1 MFSIALILL
10 PDFALIL
17 FGLVLRRHFEYSAEF
32 WRHLER
38 LVYYVMFPSLLFRAV
53 ARTELALFS
62 AVDMLLV
69 GVGFTMAGVV
79 ASYMARYFFG
89 ADQRALASS
98 IQCGF
103 RFNTYVGLAII
114 DRLSGAN
121 GLATF
126 ALLVGVM
133 VPIVNALSVWF
144 LARASGSPLWK
155 ELARNP
161 LIIATLSGLAVN
173 LGGIPLPETLHH
185 LLDLFAA
192 AALPLG
198 LLSVGAGL
206 RTEGIRAALGLINYM
221 TAVKLLWVP
230 AVAWGLCE
238 FFALEGVYRQAAM
251 VLATLPTAS
260 SAYILAIR
268 MKGDGQ
274 LVASIITLNIFVAML
289 TIPAWLTLAY

>member
-114 DRLSGAN
+114 DRLSASDN
-121 GLATF
+121 
-126 ALLVGVM
+126 
-133 VPIVNALSVWF
+133 INRISDLSI
-144 LARASGSPLWK
+144 RRDERSG
-155 ELARNP
+155 
-161 LIIATLSGLAVN
+161 
-173 LGGIPLPETLHH
+173 GGQGYQTVLTVTYFE
-185 LLDLFAA
+185 
-192 AALPLG
+192 
-198 LLSVGAGL
+198 
-206 RTEGIRAALGLINYM
+206 
-221 TAVKLLWVP
+221 
-230 AVAWGLCE
+230 VA
-238 FFALEGVYRQAAM
+238 
-251 VLATLPTAS
+251 P
-260 SAYILAIR
+260 
-268 MKGDGQ
+268 
-274 LVASIITLNIFVAML
+274 
-289 TIPAWLTLAY
+289 